1 MGTIANAVTIQD
13 GSGNACMGQAGKPY
27 DTTCTLSACSAGWAK
42 KVTTVKCVENTPKT
56 ATGKWSDTLSCE
68 RKLTLCA

>member
-1 MGTIANAVTIQD
+1 MGTIVNAVTIQD
-13 GSGNACMGQAGKPY
+13 AGGNACMGQADKPY
-27 DTTCTLSACSAGWAK
+27 GTTCTLSACSTGWVP
-42 KVTTVKCVENTPKT
+42 KVTTVTCNENDPKT